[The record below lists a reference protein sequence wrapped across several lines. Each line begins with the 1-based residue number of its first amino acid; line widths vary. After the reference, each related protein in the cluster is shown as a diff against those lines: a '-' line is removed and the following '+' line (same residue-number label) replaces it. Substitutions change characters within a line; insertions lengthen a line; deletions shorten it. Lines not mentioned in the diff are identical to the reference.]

1 MLPLKEMQTI
11 KELNLTDKPS
21 IDRILANLQPEVS
34 DLTFTNIFMWQ
45 YSYGLRVFYDET
57 LDYWFLLAKPSRWR
71 PFFLPLIG
79 DWSDE
84 DKLRKALRIMDNL
97 MKEENSDLLLRRIP
111 WRLGEAFRR
120 IDPCLILKEERNTFD
135 YLYRSRDLISLAG
148 RKYHSKRNHLSQF
161 QRKYRWEYLRITTE
175 IIKECTKLETEWLN
189 LKTFETAPNSEE
201 LAIALVLNN
210 FNTLGVV
217 GGVIKVEGE
226 IQALAVGERL
236 NEKTAVIHIEK
247 ANTNFEGIY
256 ATINQQ
262 FAADQWGNFEL
273 INREED
279 MGIEGLRKAK
289 LSYHPTE
296 LIEKFSVSRKA

>member
-21 IDRILANLQPEVS
+21 FDRILADLQPKVS
-34 DLTFTNIFMWQ
+34 DLTFTNLFMWQ

-71 PFFLPLIG
+71 TFYLPVIG

-84 DKLRKALRIMDNL
+84 DKLRKALRTMDDL
-97 MKEENSDLLLRRIP
+97 MKEEGSDLLLRRVP
-111 WRLGEAFRR
+111 RRLGEALRR
-120 IDPCLILKEERNTFD
+120 IDPSLILKEERNTFD
-135 YLYRSRDLISLAG
+135 YLYRSSDLVSLAG

-161 QRKYRWEYLRITTE
+161 QRKYRWEYLPITSE
-175 IIKECTKLETEWLN
+175 IIKECTKLETEWFN
-189 LKTFETAPNSEE
+189 LKSFESTPNSEE
-201 LAIALVLNN
+201 QAIALVLNN
-210 FNTLGVV
+210 FAALGVV
-217 GGVIKVEGE
+217 GGVIKIDGE

-256 ATINQQ
+256 AAINQQ

-296 LIEKFSVSRKA
+296 LIEKFSILRQA